1 MKRILY
7 FDNIK
12 GVLILCVV
20 LGHTLNL
27 CSDYYRFNHNL
38 FKLITF
44 FMMPAFLFVTGYF
57 AKKSHKPPIVRAG
70 KMFTIFIIAQTI
82 ITLYYTYVLG
92 IVSPDKNPLIPRYT
106 LWFLLTCGSLYL
118 LEYLIRKFNF
128 KTIFIL
134 SLIVALIS
142 GFFSEINNFLS
153 ISRTITSLPMFI
165 LGYKANEINL
175 KDYINKYRKLIFIL
189 TIIITIVFLFNMDFF
204 LFKDIYLKYSYYIY
218 NNPLEGFIKRILI
231 YLVSAV
237 FTISFLNI
245 ISKNKTIFTKLGSQ
259 TLIIY
264 LTHGVILK
272 TLITLNIMPEN
283 AIIGTIL
290 TYIIALGGS
299 IAIAFTIS
307 KIKKIGGLIH
317 VKKYIF
323 TKREA
328 VSQV

>member
-12 GVLILCVV
+12 GILILFVI
-20 LGHTLNL
+20 LGHTLTL
-27 CSDYYRFNHNL
+27 CANYYDFNHSL

-57 AKKSHKPPIVRAG
+57 ASKSHKPPIVRAS
-70 KMFTIFIIAQTI
+70 KMFIIFIFTQTI

-92 IVSPDKNPLIPRYT
+92 IISFDKNPLIPRYT
-106 LWFLLTCGSLYL
+106 LWFLLTCGFLYL
-118 LEYLIRKFNF
+118 SEYLIKKMNF
-128 KTIFIL
+128 KPIFIT
-134 SLIVALIS
+134 SLIIALIS

-153 ISRTITSLPMFI
+153 LSRTITSFPMFI
-165 LGYKANEINL
+165 LGYKASEINL
-175 KDYINKYRKLIFIL
+175 KAYINKYRKPAFIL
-189 TIIITIVFLFNMDFF
+189 TIIITILFLFNMDFF

-218 NNPLEGFIKRILI
+218 DNPLEGFIKRLLI
-231 YLVSAV
+231 YLISAV

-245 ISKNKTIFTKLGSQ
+245 ISKNKTLFTTLGTQ

-272 TLITLNIMPEN
+272 TLITLNLMPEN

-290 TYIIALGGS
+290 TYIIVLS
-299 IAIAFTIS
+299 SSTIIAFTIN
-307 KIKKIGGLIH
+307 KIKKIGGTINA
-317 VKKYIF
+317 KDIF
-323 TKREA
+323 NKPETI
-328 VSQV
+328 S